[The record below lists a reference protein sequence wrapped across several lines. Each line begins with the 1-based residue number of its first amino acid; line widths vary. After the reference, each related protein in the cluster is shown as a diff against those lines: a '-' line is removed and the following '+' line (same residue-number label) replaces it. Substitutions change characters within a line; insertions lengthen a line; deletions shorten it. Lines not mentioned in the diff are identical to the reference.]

1 MFSLLKDGGF
11 RMKKI
16 LALIMTLIL
25 IVCMIPVYGG
35 NVFAKQDSV
44 IGQDAEVGESVYIGT
59 YPQSRVD
66 NEDLIM
72 RLNALDADE
81 NSDVTY
87 NGEKYR
93 YKLQDDE
100 KIIQQEKNSQYFVQ
114 NMELILQQGQ

>member
-25 IVCMIPVYGG
+25 IVCMIPVYGSD
-35 NVFAKQDSV
+35 VYAKQDSV

-66 NEDLIM
+66 
-72 RLNALDADE
+72 DE
-81 NSDVTY
+81 
-87 NGEKYR
+87 
-93 YKLQDDE
+93 
-100 KIIQQEKNSQYFVQ
+100 
-114 NMELILQQGQ
+114 ELIEQLDERISRNSNKVILSDRQYIKYNNKWYLYEPIEWIVLEVSGESAFLLSKK